1 MNIASRVRP
10 TRRAKRSFPISG
22 LAERTGV
29 TVPTIHYYRRLGL
42 LPEPEVVATN
52 RFLYDDRHV
61 EVLAMIRLLREE
73 RRMSLASIADVLP
86 DLLPDDREEA
96 FRPEMWDRLLSAY
109 LEGAA
114 LTEPPARLVSAARE
128 AFARHGYGG
137 VNIADICESA
147 GIATGSFYR
156 HFKTKDA
163 IFAAA
168 VGSVADVIGDAIDPL
183 PARMSN
189 RRATAALE
197 ELLEPFVTL
206 LLESALRE
214 RRGAKE
220 LTDAVAHIGE
230 ALSDRLQAHLQPSE
244 RSCERAHVIVHDAM
258 GRLFH
263 DALGLAPLESD
274 RH

>member
-1 MNIASRVRP
+1 
-10 TRRAKRSFPISG
+10 

-29 TVPTIHYYRRLGL
+29 PAPTIHYYRRLGL
-42 LPEPEVVATN
+42 LPEPEVIATN

-73 RRMSLASIADVLP
+73 RQMSLASIADVLP
-86 DLLPDDREEA
+86 DLLPHDREEA

-114 LTEPPARLVSAARE
+114 LTEAPARLLTAARE
-128 AFARHGYGG
+128 AFAQHGYSG

-163 IFAAA
+163 IFVAA
-168 VGSVADVIGDAIDPL
+168 VNSVADVIGDAIDIL

-189 RRATAALE
+189 RRATAALG
-197 ELLEPFVTL
+197 ELLQPFVTL

-214 RRGAKE
+214 RRGAKD
-220 LTDAVAHIGE
+220 LTGAVARVGE
-230 ALSDRLQAHLQPSE
+230 ALSDRLQSHLQPSE
-244 RSCERAHVIVHDAM
+244 RSCERAHLVVHDAM
-258 GRLFH
+258 TGLFH
-263 DALGLAPLESD
+263 LALGLAPLESD
-274 RH
+274 RT

>member
-1 MNIASRVRP
+1 MNIASRVRS
-10 TRRAKRSFPISG
+10 TRRAKSSLLISE

-29 TVPTIHYYRRLGL
+29 SVPTIHYYRRLGM
-42 LPEPEVVATN
+42 LPEPEVIASN

-73 RRMSLASIADVLP
+73 RQMSLASIADVLP

-109 LEGAA
+109 LEDAA
-114 LTEPPARLVSAARE
+114 LTEPPARLVTAARD
-128 AFARHGYGG
+128 AFAEHGYSG
-137 VNIADICESA
+137 VNIADICERA

-156 HFKTKDA
+156 HFRTKDA
-163 IFAAA
+163 IFVAA
-168 VGSVADVIGDAIDPL
+168 VDSVGDVIGEVIDLL

-197 ELLEPFVTL
+197 ELLQPFVTL

-214 RRGAKE
+214 RRGAKD
-220 LTDAVAHIGE
+220 LTGAVARIGE
-230 ALSDRLQAHLQPSE
+230 ALSDRLESHLQPSE
-244 RSCERAHVIVHDAM
+244 RSCERAHLVVHDAM
-258 GRLFH
+258 ATLFH
-263 DALGLAPLESD
+263 VALGLSPLEPD
-274 RH
+274 RD